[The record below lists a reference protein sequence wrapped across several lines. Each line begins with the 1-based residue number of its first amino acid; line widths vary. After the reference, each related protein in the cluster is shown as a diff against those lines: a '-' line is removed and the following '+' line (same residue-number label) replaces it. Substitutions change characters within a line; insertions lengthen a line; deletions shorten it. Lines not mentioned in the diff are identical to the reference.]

1 MRSRIRAYHV
11 LEPLNELVPYHGQ
24 RQALALMLSLRVS
37 GLAGCTGAAI
47 PRLTSPDL
55 ALSTSLLGSRKTFP
69 AGAGHASP
77 GLPVARPTA
86 YTLDSGDRVRIL
98 VFGQQ
103 NLSNVYNVSA
113 AGTVAVPQIGQVRAR
128 GLTSAELARRVA
140 AKLGRELIKDPQVTV
155 EVVAYRPF
163 YILGQV
169 GRPGQYPY
177 VQGLTVENAV
187 PIAEGYKPLAK
198 KRLVQLSR
206 KFDGVVSTLK
216 VPTDYPV
223 QPGDTIYVLRRLF

>member
-1 MRSRIRAYHV
+1 
-11 LEPLNELVPYHGQ
+11 
-24 RQALALMLSLRVS
+24 
-37 GLAGCTGAAI
+37 
-47 PRLTSPDL
+47 
-55 ALSTSLLGSRKTFP
+55 
-69 AGAGHASP
+69 
-77 GLPVARPTA
+77 LPVARPAA

-113 AGTVAVPQIGQVRAR
+113 AVTVAVTLIGQVRAR

-140 AKLGRELIKDPQVTV
+140 SKLGKELIKDPQVTV

-163 YILGQV
+163 YVLGQV

-177 VQGLTVENAV
+177 AHGLTVENAV
-187 PIAEGYKPLAK
+187 AIAEGYKPCAK
-198 KRLVQLSR
+198 KRFVQLSR
-206 KFDGVVSTLK
+206 KFDGVVSTVK

-223 QPGDTIYVLRRLF
+223 QPGDTIYALRHLF

>member
-1 MRSRIRAYHV
+1 
-11 LEPLNELVPYHGQ
+11 
-24 RQALALMLSLRVS
+24 
-37 GLAGCTGAAI
+37 
-47 PRLTSPDL
+47 
-55 ALSTSLLGSRKTFP
+55 
-69 AGAGHASP
+69 
-77 GLPVARPTA
+77 LPVARPAA

-113 AGTVAVPQIGQVRAR
+113 AVTVAVTLIGQVRAR

-140 AKLGRELIKDPQVTV
+140 SKLGKELIKDPQVTV

-163 YILGQV
+163 YVLGQV

-216 VPTDYPV
+216 VLTDYPV